1 MAVIVRFTARSSKN
15 SDIEYSRMWLH
26 TFRMSRTLDEI
37 ILNVIEKHALSDQDA
52 LRAMLVKL
60 GHDLTQP
67 TLSRHLKK
75 LNVQKVEGR
84 YQHVEPTHSPLPTFS
99 TSEAPPNLLVL
110 HTEPGFANALA
121 IKLDQLQIPGIAG
134 TIAGDDTIFV
144 AVQHQH
150 HLASVKAAVV
160 VALS

>member
-1 MAVIVRFTARSSKN
+1 MN
-15 SDIEYSRMWLH
+15 
-26 TFRMSRTLDEI
+26 RTLDEI
-37 ILNVIEKHALSDQDA
+37 LLNIIEKHALSNQDA
-52 LRAMLVKL
+52 LRAMLLKL

-84 YQHVEPTHSPLPTFS
+84 YQHVEPAHGAMPIFS
-99 TSEAPPNLLVL
+99 MTEAPPNLLVL

-121 IKLDQLQIPGIAG
+121 IKLDQLQIQGIAG

-144 AVQHQH
+144 AVQNQR
-150 HLASVKAAVV
+150 HLVAVKATVSA
-160 VALS
+160 ALS